1 MRQRK
6 DGVYKIFHGI
16 STDLS
21 LGTDLNITVAD
32 SELAPIDS
40 SMVRGGKATGA
51 DNAGADLTISGGLS
65 TGSANGG
72 SIVFKTSSAGGAG
85 SSSNTASTAMTI
97 NSSQQ
102 VITASDLSVAG
113 AMTANAELIIDEIVI
128 DLSASSATATFVAT
142 GSYHEVT
149 PHASGNTL
157 TSITGGT
164 LGQILILRSKGTG
177 GTLTL
182 DADVL
187 NGTADRFAM
196 SNDIVLSNPYSTATF
211 LYNGTNW
218 SLISSNIVSV

>member
-1 MRQRK
+1 M
-6 DGVYKIFHGI
+6 
-16 STDLS
+16 
-21 LGTDLNITVAD
+21 
-32 SELAPIDS
+32 
-40 SMVRGGKATGA
+40 
-51 DNAGADLTISGGLS
+51 ISGGLG
-65 TGSANGG
+65 TGSADGG
-72 SIVFKTSSAGGAG
+72 SIVFKTSASGNAG
-85 SSSNTASTAMTI
+85 STANASSTAMTI

>member
-1 MRQRK
+1 MIYQPEDTDNAAK
-6 DGVYKIFHGI
+6 DGVYKVFHGT

-21 LGTDLNITVAD
+21 LGDALNITVAD
-32 SELAPIDS
+32 SDLAPMDC
-40 SMVRGGKATGA
+40 SMVRGGSASGA
-51 DNAGADLTISGGLS
+51 NTSGGELVISGGLG
-65 TGSANGG
+65 TGSADGG
-72 SIVFKTSSAGGAG
+72 SIVFKTSASGNAG
-85 SSSNTASTAMTI
+85 STANASSTAMTI

-164 LGQILILRSKGTG
+164 LGQILILRSKGQE
-177 GTLTL
+177 
-182 DADVL
+182 VL
-187 NGTADRFAM
+187 
-196 SNDIVLSNPYSTATF
+196 
-211 LYNGTNW
+211 
-218 SLISSNIVSV
+218 